1 MIPGMIQIRVSAS
14 WPSDPSQTDQIRV
27 NSSLTSEAV
36 ARLAESSG
44 DRKDKRMHG
53 EEVLNTSS
61 LAIRDAPAAA
71 TGVSRKLSMSGGKG
85 STSIT
90 VRTMA

>member
-14 WPSDPSQTDQIRV
+14 WPSDPSQTD

-53 EEVLNTSS
+53 AEVLNTSS

-71 TGVSRKLSMSGGKG
+71 TGLPRPLSMSGGKG

-90 VRTMA
+90 VRNMA